1 MPVSFEFLR
10 GVLGVLCI
18 LFGHFSGRSAAAVK
32 KGQQKL
38 SRFYGWVI
46 RTAACGIAVSLRF
59 RIDAIDVAVWTLCIA
74 AFAVGWWDA
83 SRKKKP
89 EDLTH
94 QIFPE

>member
-1 MPVSFEFLR
+1 M
-10 GVLGVLCI
+10 
-18 LFGHFSGRSAAAVK
+18 
-32 KGQQKL
+32 
-38 SRFYGWVI
+38 

-59 RIDAIDVAVWTLCIA
+59 RLDAVDVAVWTLCIA

-83 SRKKKP
+83 SRGKKP